1 MSHQLTFADSE
12 FSTKRRQTRKEIFL
26 SRMEQILPWQN
37 MVEVIEPFYPK
48 AGNGRRPYPLETM
61 LRIHCMQHWYNLSD
75 GAMEDALYEIAS
87 MRLFARLSLD
97 SALPDRTTI
106 MNFRHLLEQHQL
118 ARQLFKTINRWLAE
132 AGVMMTQGTLVD
144 ATIIEAPSS
153 TKNKEQQRD
162 PEMHQT
168 KKGNQWH
175 FGMKAHIIFI
185 RSASQRDI
193 MSHQLTFA
201 DSEFSTKRRQTRKE
215 IFLSRMEQI
224 LPWQNMVEVIEPF
237 YPKAGNGRRPYPLE
251 TMLRIHCMQHW
262 YNLSDGAMEDALY
275 EIASMRLFARL
286 SLDSALP
293 DRTTIMNFRHLLEQ
307 HQLARQLFKTINRW
321 LAEAGVMMTQG
332 TLVDAT
338 IIEAPSS
345 TKNKEQQ
352 RDPEMHQTKKGN
364 QWHFGMKAHIGVD
377 AKSGLTHSLVTTA
390 ANEHDLNQ
398 LGNLLHGEEQ
408 FVSADA
414 GYQGAPQREELAEV
428 DVDWLIAERPG
439 KVKTLKQHPRKNKTA
454 INIEYMKASIRAR
467 VEHPFRIIKRQFG
480 FVKARYKGL
489 LKNDNQLAMLFTLA
503 NLFRVDQMIRQWERS
518 Q

>member
-12 FSTKRRQTRKEIFL
+12 FSSKRRQTRKEIFL

-118 ARQLFKTINRWLAE
+118 ARQLFKTINRLLAE
-132 AGVMMTQGTLVD
+132 AGVMMTQGTL
-144 ATIIEAPSS
+144 
-153 TKNKEQQRD
+153 
-162 PEMHQT
+162 
-168 KKGNQWH
+168 
-175 FGMKAHIIFI
+175 
-185 RSASQRDI
+185 
-193 MSHQLTFA
+193 
-201 DSEFSTKRRQTRKE
+201 
-215 IFLSRMEQI
+215 
-224 LPWQNMVEVIEPF
+224 
-237 YPKAGNGRRPYPLE
+237 
-251 TMLRIHCMQHW
+251 
-262 YNLSDGAMEDALY
+262 
-275 EIASMRLFARL
+275 
-286 SLDSALP
+286 
-293 DRTTIMNFRHLLEQ
+293 
-307 HQLARQLFKTINRW
+307 
-321 LAEAGVMMTQG
+321 
-332 TLVDAT
+332 
-338 IIEAPSS
+338 
-345 TKNKEQQ
+345 
-352 RDPEMHQTKKGN
+352 
-364 QWHFGMKAHIGVD
+364 VD

-414 GYQGAPQREELAEV
+414 GYQVAPQREELAEV

-439 KVKTLKQHPRKNKTA
+439 KVRTLKQHPRKNKTA

-503 NLFRVDQMIRQWERS
+503 NLFRADQMIRQWERS
-518 Q
+518 H

>member
-12 FSTKRRQTRKEIFL
+12 FSSKRRQTRKEIFL

-87 MRLFARLSLD
+87 MRRFARLSLD

-144 ATIIEAPSS
+144 A
-153 TKNKEQQRD
+153 
-162 PEMHQT
+162 
-168 KKGNQWH
+168 
-175 FGMKAHIIFI
+175 
-185 RSASQRDI
+185 
-193 MSHQLTFA
+193 
-201 DSEFSTKRRQTRKE
+201 
-215 IFLSRMEQI
+215 
-224 LPWQNMVEVIEPF
+224 
-237 YPKAGNGRRPYPLE
+237 
-251 TMLRIHCMQHW
+251 
-262 YNLSDGAMEDALY
+262 
-275 EIASMRLFARL
+275 
-286 SLDSALP
+286 
-293 DRTTIMNFRHLLEQ
+293 
-307 HQLARQLFKTINRW
+307 
-321 LAEAGVMMTQG
+321 
-332 TLVDAT
+332 
-338 IIEAPSS
+338 
-345 TKNKEQQ
+345 
-352 RDPEMHQTKKGN
+352 
-364 QWHFGMKAHIGVD
+364 
-377 AKSGLTHSLVTTA
+377 KSGLTHSLVTTA

-398 LGNLLHGEEQ
+398 PGNLLHGEEQ

-414 GYQGAPQREELAEV
+414 GYQVAPQREELAEV

-439 KVKTLKQHPRKNKTA
+439 KVRTLKQHPRKNKTA
-454 INIEYMKASIRAR
+454 INIEYMKASIRAK

-503 NLFRVDQMIRQWERS
+503 NLFRADQMIRQWERS
-518 Q
+518 H

>member
-1 MSHQLTFADSE
+1 
-12 FSTKRRQTRKEIFL
+12 
-26 SRMEQILPWQN
+26 MEQILPWQN
-37 MVEVIEPFYPK
+37 MTAVIEPFYPK

-168 KKGNQWH
+168 KKG
-175 FGMKAHIIFI
+175 
-185 RSASQRDI
+185 
-193 MSHQLTFA
+193 
-201 DSEFSTKRRQTRKE
+201 
-215 IFLSRMEQI
+215 
-224 LPWQNMVEVIEPF
+224 
-237 YPKAGNGRRPYPLE
+237 
-251 TMLRIHCMQHW
+251 
-262 YNLSDGAMEDALY
+262 
-275 EIASMRLFARL
+275 
-286 SLDSALP
+286 
-293 DRTTIMNFRHLLEQ
+293 
-307 HQLARQLFKTINRW
+307 
-321 LAEAGVMMTQG
+321 
-332 TLVDAT
+332 
-338 IIEAPSS
+338 
-345 TKNKEQQ
+345 
-352 RDPEMHQTKKGN
+352 
-364 QWHFGMKAHIGVD
+364 
-377 AKSGLTHSLVTTA
+377 
-390 ANEHDLNQ
+390 
-398 LGNLLHGEEQ
+398 
-408 FVSADA
+408 
-414 GYQGAPQREELAEV
+414 PQREELAEV

>member
-12 FSTKRRQTRKEIFL
+12 FSSKRRQTRKEIFL

-87 MRLFARLSLD
+87 MRR
-97 SALPDRTTI
+97 
-106 MNFRHLLEQHQL
+106 
-118 ARQLFKTINRWLAE
+118 
-132 AGVMMTQGTLVD
+132 
-144 ATIIEAPSS
+144 
-153 TKNKEQQRD
+153 
-162 PEMHQT
+162 
-168 KKGNQWH
+168 
-175 FGMKAHIIFI
+175 
-185 RSASQRDI
+185 
-193 MSHQLTFA
+193 
-201 DSEFSTKRRQTRKE
+201 
-215 IFLSRMEQI
+215 
-224 LPWQNMVEVIEPF
+224 
-237 YPKAGNGRRPYPLE
+237 
-251 TMLRIHCMQHW
+251 
-262 YNLSDGAMEDALY
+262 
-275 EIASMRLFARL
+275 FARL

-398 LGNLLHGEEQ
+398 LGNLLHGEAICLSRCRLPGRH
-408 FVSADA
+408 SARSWR
-414 GYQGAPQREELAEV
+414 GGCGLM
-428 DVDWLIAERPG
+428 IAERPG
-439 KVKTLKQHPRKNKTA
+439 KVRTLKQHPQNKTA
-454 INIEYMKASIRAR
+454 INIEYMKASIRAK
-467 VEHPFRIIKRQFG
+467 VEHISHHQATVRLRESQIQG
-480 FVKARYKGL
+480 V

-503 NLFRVDQMIRQWERS
+503 NLFRADHDDTSVRRGSPLKTGDNALNGEEKAV
-518 Q
+518 